1 MSNKFGTA
9 VILAGGKSSRMGF
22 DKQFVKSDDKKLV
35 DIVAEKLRAIFS
47 EIIIVTNKPDLYE
60 QDEYKIISDI
70 IPGKGP
76 LSGIHA
82 GLVNAE
88 SEYVY
93 FTACDMPYIS
103 KEFVQSLKEKI
114 LGFDACVL
122 TKGRGIEPFNA
133 FYTKDIIPNCEFQ
146 LKGKDTSPAAMLK
159 LVNCNYLNRND
170 YEFYK
175 PEKYYFNLNTQQDLN
190 KFLSKEEIK

>member
-1 MSNKFGTA
+1 MPQFGTA

-22 DKQFVKSDDKKLV
+22 DKQFLKMDNRKLV
-35 DIVAEKLRAIFS
+35 DIIAEKLKALFS
-47 EIIIVTNKPDLYE
+47 EVIIVSNKPE
-60 QDEYKIISDI
+60 FYKNADYKVVSDI
-70 IPGKGP
+70 VPGKGP
-76 LSGIHA
+76 LSGIHT
-82 GLVNAE
+82 GLVNAT
-88 SEYVY
+88 SDYVY

-103 KEFVQSLKEKI
+103 KEFIQSLKEKVI
-114 LGFDACVL
+114 GFDACVL
-122 TKGRGIEPFNA
+122 TKGKGIEPFNA

-159 LVNCNYLNRND
+159 RVNCNYLNRND